1 LSNKGGE
8 TRARIIDEAE
18 YLIQT
23 IGYDAFS
30 FAQLE
35 ERIGI
40 RKASIHHH
48 FPSKTDLGL
57 EIVKRFRLNCRTAF
71 EQLDNRFPDPADRLR
86 NYADLF
92 IQAIE
97 NGGRMCLCGI
107 LAAGFS
113 TLPAPLL
120 KQLRSAAI
128 EHEQWLEKSIQAG
141 QLENRIRPRSS
152 PRTLAQSFFSSLEG
166 GMLLARMNGGSD
178 RFKKLVAEQLADLI
192 LPSKTKVRG
201 HKT

>member
-1 LSNKGGE
+1 LVTKGGQ
-8 TRARIIDEAE
+8 TRARIVDEAE

-23 IGYDAFS
+23 LGYDAFS

-48 FPSKTDLGL
+48 FASKTDLGL
-57 EIVKRFRLNCRTAF
+57 EIVKRFRQNCRAAF
-71 EQLDNRFPDPADRLR
+71 EQLDSTVPDPVDRLR
-86 NYADLF
+86 SYADLF

-120 KQLRSAAI
+120 KQLRAAAI
-128 EHEQWLEKSIQAG
+128 EHEQWLESTIRAG
-141 QLENRIRPRSS
+141 QLENRIRPHTN
-152 PRTLAQSFFSSLEG
+152 PQTLAQSFFSSLEG
-166 GMLLARMNGGSD
+166 GMLLARMNGGSR
-178 RFKKLVAEQLADLI
+178 RFKTLVAQHLADLT
-192 LPSKTKVRG
+192 LPIQSKARDRKS
-201 HKT
+201 